1 MRKAAKGKAKGTVQ
15 LALEIPEE
23 LDARLRERCAR
34 VGAKLTD
41 EVRLAIRRHLD
52 YPPPD
57 AVPPLGD
64 AAPAADAPKCGG
76 KK

>member
-15 LALEIPEE
+15 LAVELPLE

-64 AAPAADAPKCGG
+64 APPKRSGN
-76 KK
+76 K